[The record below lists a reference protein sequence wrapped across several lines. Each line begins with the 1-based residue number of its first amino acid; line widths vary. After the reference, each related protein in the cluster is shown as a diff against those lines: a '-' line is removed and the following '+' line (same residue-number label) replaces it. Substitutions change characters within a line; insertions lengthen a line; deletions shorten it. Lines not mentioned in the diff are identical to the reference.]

1 MSTSSF
7 VFLGVSGGG
16 VGGQER
22 SIRLAYLDDATSVC
36 YGTVTFVRQCVVTM
50 RRQGGMRRQG
60 AMRESSDNVSSGG
73 NASSAGNASSG
84 NVSSGG
90 GGVIANLSSECVVSV
105 SAKSHTQ
112 AACAL

>member
-50 RRQGGMRRQG
+50 RRQGGMRCQG
-60 AMRESSDNVSSGG
+60 ATCRQTMCRH
-73 NASSAGNASSG
+73 NA
-84 NVSSGG
+84 
-90 GGVIANLSSECVVSV
+90 LSSSVPKVIPKLRVPCTKAFIHKYTHMCVCGPSE
-105 SAKSHTQ
+105 
-112 AACAL
+112 